1 MRRHIS
7 NDAKVILL
15 NTHFLPEVGVGLKE
29 KHQLA
34 AVSALA
40 QFLHLQIDHVVK
52 HVFISVTD
60 HGQHMWV
67 VHNSLTQK
75 SGMPWMMVF
84 L

>member
-1 MRRHIS
+1 M
-7 NDAKVILL
+7 ILL
-15 NTHFLPEVGVGLKE
+15 NNHFLPEVGVGLKE

-34 AVSALA
+34 AVPALA

-60 HGQHMWV
+60 HGQLMEV

-75 SGMPWMMVF
+75 SGMPRMMV
-84 L
+84 LL